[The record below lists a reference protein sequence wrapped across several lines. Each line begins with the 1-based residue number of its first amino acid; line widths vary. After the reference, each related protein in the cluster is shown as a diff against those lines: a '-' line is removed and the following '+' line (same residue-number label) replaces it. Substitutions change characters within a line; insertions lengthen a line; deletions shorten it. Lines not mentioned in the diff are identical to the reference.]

1 MGDYEDR
8 GQMDGDDD
16 DNDAAGQQVHAG
28 WVGGGRCVCDH
39 HNYHLSIASM
49 VEFDALNTAMNAR

>member
-1 MGDYEDR
+1 
-8 GQMDGDDD
+8 MDGDDD

-49 VEFDALNTAMNAR
+49 IEFDALNTAMNAR